1 MLQPDLRSRKPIY
14 EQIMDNLRDEILSGV
29 LAPDEKLPS
38 VRDLSKQLT
47 VNPNTVQKAY
57 RELERQRYVYTSAGL
72 GTFVEK
78 PEARQPDLNLRKE
91 GMELLKSSI
100 EMLKR
105 SGLEFE
111 EIKSAILD
119 FVKEEEEKR

>member
-29 LAPDEKLPS
+29 LATDERLPS

-78 PEARQPDLNLRKE
+78 PEARQPDPGLMKE

-100 EMLKR
+100 GMLKR
-105 SGLEFE
+105 SGMAFE
-111 EIKSAILD
+111 EIKAAILD
-119 FVKEEEEKR
+119 LLKQAEEKR